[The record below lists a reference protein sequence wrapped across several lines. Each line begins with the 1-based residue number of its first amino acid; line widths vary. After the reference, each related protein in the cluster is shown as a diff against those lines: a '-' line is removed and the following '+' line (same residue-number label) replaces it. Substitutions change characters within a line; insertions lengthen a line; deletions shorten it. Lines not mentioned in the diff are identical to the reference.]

1 MTMQPTGHTM
11 RASPIIAVDSD
22 GTVLDAMTPKHRRA
36 FTPALID
43 VWEITRGARAASE
56 LFLHINLR
64 SRHRGANRFEAL
76 GLFLREWSANPDA
89 ALPPLDVYFAWLESG
104 APRSEAALERAL
116 EEHPGD
122 GALTRA
128 LAWSREVNRR
138 CTALPPPAPFA
149 GAVAALREAAAVA
162 RVAVVSGGNGAAI
175 RAEWTHAGLAPLAS
189 DFLTQEAGS
198 KTAILHQLAAA
209 QGRARSPSAPLS
221 AAAITAPL
229 PAAAAGASPVVLM
242 LGDSLL
248 DEDAARAAGCA
259 FFPIIPGAE
268 PESWDAFRA
277 SALPVFLSGRWTPE
291 TAARQHEKFHA
302 TLGVQAPRP
311 ASHRAP

>member
-11 RASPIIAVDSD
+11 CAFPIIAVDSD

-43 VWEITRGARAASE
+43 VWEITRGARTASE

-89 ALPPLDVYFAWLESG
+89 ALPPLDAYFAWLESG

-116 EEHPGD
+116 AEHPG
-122 GALTRA
+122 GVALTRA

-138 CTALPPPAPFA
+138 CAALPPPAPFA
-149 GAVAALREAAAVA
+149 GAGAALREAAAVA

-175 RAEWTHAGLAPLAS
+175 RAEWTRAGLAPLAS

-198 KTAILHQLAAA
+198 KTAILRQLV
-209 QGRARSPSAPLS
+209 
-221 AAAITAPL
+221 
-229 PAAAAGASPVVLM
+229 AGAGGAEGVLM

-277 SALPVFLSGRWTPE
+277 DALPVFLSGRWTPE
-291 TAARQHEKFHA
+291 TAARHREKFHA
-302 TLGVQAPRP
+302 TLGVQAPHP
-311 ASHRAP
+311 ASRHAP